1 MRLGKTRARG
11 ASHAARRCYA
21 RRRQAV
27 TAPRLRGT
35 EPWRSQSA
43 DRRRFRL
50 FDDPERVE
58 FARRGYVSGRVSG
71 RQETVLALFQ
81 NGKFDAE
88 GTRRNLFG
96 FEFLRILFSALG
108 GMENT
113 ACPRAKFP
121 PVTLHVQPKQLIF
134 GDGRAFRNADDKF
147 HVGGQLQNAFRTLNC
162 AVSVPFVK
170 TMRRNAFHYSARLVS
185 YELRVLL
192 GKFVC
197 ILYISI
203 V

>member
-11 ASHAARRCYA
+11 ASHAARRSYS

-35 EPWRSQSA
+35 EPWRSQPA

-58 FARRGYVSGRVSG
+58 FAGRGYVSGRISG

-88 GTRRNLFG
+88 RTRRNLFG
-96 FEFLRILFSALG
+96 FEFLRILSAPS
-108 GMENT
+108 EEWKT
-113 ACPRAKFP
+113 P
-121 PVTLHVQPKQLIF
+121 PVH
-134 GDGRAFRNADDKF
+134 ARNSRR
-147 HVGGQLQNAFRTLNC
+147 L
-162 AVSVPFVK
+162 PF
-170 TMRRNAFHYSARLVS
+170 MSSRSN
-185 YELRVLL
+185 
-192 GKFVC
+192 
-197 ILYISI
+197 
-203 V
+203 